1 MRRLIAL
8 FLVSLLASL
17 AATAQDSRKYAVVS
31 LVGDKLLIVQREM
44 TTGSRLDKNERTV
57 LELPDNSIDRAVT
70 IAVDD
75 ALRRASPGSQP
86 ILLHSRRADL
96 YEASFQSMDRR
107 DGVAR
112 VYAAVKPIVDKT
124 QATHL
129 VLVTKHRHRAMLR
142 LRDGHVGAGFLEGV
156 GFYVDH
162 GSMTRGVDTND
173 AEAGFIAP
181 FSYMM
186 ISLID
191 LKTGQVV
198 SQRHAIGSN
207 AATTNPRERNVGNAW
222 HRLDDREKVARLTEV
237 IREETARAVP
247 MVLAGR

>member
-8 FLVSLLASL
+8 FLLSLLAPL
-17 AATAQDSRKYAVVS
+17 AATAQDSRKYAVLS
-31 LVGDKLLIVQREM
+31 LVGDKLLNVTREM
-44 TTGSRLDKNERTV
+44 STGSRLDKNDRAFV
-57 LELPDNSIDRAVT
+57 ELPDNSIDRAVT

-75 ALRRASPGSQP
+75 ALCRANPGSQP

-112 VYAAVKPIVDKT
+112 VYAAVKPIVEKT
-124 QATHL
+124 GATHL
-129 VLVTKHRHRAMLR
+129 VLVTN
-142 LRDGHVGAGFLEGV
+142 
-156 GFYVDH
+156 H
-162 GSMTRGVDTND
+162 GTMARGVDTND

-191 LKTGQVV
+191 LKTGQIL
-198 SQRHAIGSN
+198 SQQHAIGSN
-207 AATTNPRERNVGNAW
+207 ATSPRPWERNVGNAW
-222 HRLDDREKVARLTEV
+222 QRLDEKEKVARLTEV
-237 IREETARAVP
+237 IREETARTVP
-247 MVLAGR
+247 MVLARR

>member
-8 FLVSLLASL
+8 FLLSLLAPL
-17 AATAQDSRKYAVVS
+17 AATAQDSRKYAVLS
-31 LVGDKLLIVQREM
+31 LVGDKLLNVTREM
-44 TTGSRLDKNERTV
+44 STGSRLDKNDRAFV
-57 LELPDNSIDRAVT
+57 ELPDNSIDRAVT

-75 ALRRASPGSQP
+75 ALCRANPGSQP

-112 VYAAVKPIVDKT
+112 VYAAVKPIVEKT
-124 QATHL
+124 GATHL
-129 VLVTKHRHRAMLR
+129 VLVTKHRNRAMLR
-142 LRDGHVGAGFLEGV
+142 LRDGHVGSGFLEGV

-162 GSMTRGVDTND
+162 GTMARGVDTND

-186 ISLID
+186 ISLVD
-191 LKTGQVV
+191 LKTGQIV
-198 SQRHAIGSN
+198 SQQHVIGSN
-207 AATTNPRERNVGNAW
+207 AAAPRPRERNVGNAW
-222 HRLDDREKVARLTEV
+222 QRLDEKEKVARLTEV
-237 IREETARAVP
+237 IRDEASRAVP
-247 MVLAGR
+247 MVVAHR

>member
-1 MRRLIAL
+1 MRRLIAIAL
-8 FLVSLLASL
+8 LLLAPL
-17 AATAQDSRKYAVVS
+17 AASAQDSRKYAVLS

-44 TTGSRLDKNERTV
+44 STGSRLDRNERTV
-57 LELPDNSIDRAVT
+57 VELPDNSIDRAVT

-75 ALRRASPGSQP
+75 ALRRANPGSQP

-96 YEASFQSMDRR
+96 YEASYQSMDRR

-112 VYAAVKPIVDKT
+112 VYAAVKPILDKT
-124 QATHL
+124 PATHL
-129 VLVTKHRHRAMLR
+129 VLVTKHRSRAMLR
-142 LRDGHVGAGFLEGV
+142 LRDGHVGSGFLEGV

-162 GSMTRGVDTND
+162 GTMARGVDTND

-181 FSYMM
+181 FSYLM

-198 SQRHAIGSN
+198 SQQHVIGSN
-207 AATTNPRERNVGNAW
+207 AAAPRPLERNVGNAW
-222 HRLDDREKVARLTEV
+222 QRLDEKEKVARLTEV
-237 IREETARAVP
+237 IRDETARAVP
-247 MVLAGR
+247 VVLR

>member
-8 FLVSLLASL
+8 FVVLVVTPL
-17 AATAQDSRKYAVVS
+17 AASAQDSRKYAVLS

-44 TTGSRLDKNERTV
+44 STGSRLDRNDRTV
-57 LELPDNSIDRAVT
+57 VELPDNSIDRAVT
-70 IAVDD
+70 LAVDD
-75 ALRRASPGSQP
+75 ALRRANPASQP
-86 ILLHSRRADL
+86 VLLHSRRAEL
-96 YEASFQSMDRR
+96 YDASYQSMDRR

-112 VYAAVKPIVDKT
+112 VYAAVKPIVEKT
-124 QATHL
+124 GATHL

-142 LRDGHVGAGFLEGV
+142 LRDGHVGSGFLEGV

-162 GSMTRGVDTND
+162 GSMARGVDTND

-191 LKTGQVV
+191 LRTGQIL
-198 SQRHAIGSN
+198 SQQHAIGSN
-207 AATTNPRERNVGNAW
+207 AAAPRPWERNVGNAW
-222 HRLDDREKVARLTEV
+222 QRLDEKEKVARLTEV

-247 MVLAGR
+247 VMLAKR